1 MDSET
6 DQLRIFFLPF
16 ISAGHMIPMVEEARL
31 FAKHGVDVTVIITQ
45 ANAALIHNN
54 IDRDFR
60 AGHRIRTHAIRF
72 PSAEVGLP
80 EGIESLSTI
89 TSMEMMGSIRQALKI
104 LQQTIEQL
112 LYDGRPDCIV
122 ADMFYPWTLEVANK
136 LGIPRLAFRGCSYFS
151 LCAEYYVRVCEPHKH
166 CSVDSNYDVVSLRG
180 LPHKIDMLMS
190 QLPDWSRK
198 VTDFTDFMEVMT
210 GAEEKSY
217 GMLMNSFSELES
229 DYEEY
234 FKTTMGLRAWSVGPI
249 SLWVNKNVPDKAQRY
264 IHNTNDNKEYE
275 IVSWLNSKE
284 DNSVLYV
291 SFGSMT
297 NLSVTQI
304 KEIAYGLEASGHPFI
319 WAVKKIESKELYC
332 EEAFPEG
339 FDERMSESKN
349 GVIIKGW
356 APQVVI
362 LEHRAIGGMVTHC
375 GWNSILECVNAGL
388 PMITWPVFAEQFYN
402 ERFLIDVV
410 GIGVSMGVKE
420 WSDFGQEPKEVVSR
434 EEVEKAV
441 KVLMGGGEEVNEL
454 RKRASKLRDA
464 AKKAVEIGGSS
475 HVNLIALIDELKSLK
490 NIRNVCID

>member
-166 CSVDSNYDVVSLRG
+166 CSADSNYDVVSLHG

-249 SLWVNKNVPDKAQRY
+249 SLWGLTHSPSFVWVALKKNKVVPEALDQRL
-264 IHNTNDNKEYE
+264 
-275 IVSWLNSKE
+275 SGSK
-284 DNSVLYV
+284 
-291 SFGSMT
+291 T
-297 NLSVTQI
+297 
-304 KEIAYGLEASGHPFI
+304 GL
-319 WAVKKIESKELYC
+319 
-332 EEAFPEG
+332 
-339 FDERMSESKN
+339 M
-349 GVIIKGW
+349 GW
-356 APQVVI
+356 A
-362 LEHRAIGGMVTHC
+362 GTT
-375 GWNSILECVNAGL
+375 N
-388 PMITWPVFAEQFYN
+388 
-402 ERFLIDVV
+402 
-410 GIGVSMGVKE
+410 
-420 WSDFGQEPKEVVSR
+420 SDFGKSCILL
-434 EEVEKAV
+434 K
-441 KVLMGGGEEVNEL
+441 
-454 RKRASKLRDA
+454 
-464 AKKAVEIGGSS
+464 
-475 HVNLIALIDELKSLK
+475 IAFH
-490 NIRNVCID
+490 CH

>member
-1 MDSET
+1 
-6 DQLRIFFLPF
+6 
-16 ISAGHMIPMVEEARL
+16 MVEEARL

-166 CSVDSNYDVVSLRG
+166 CSADSNYDVVSLHG

-198 VTDFTDFMEVMT
+198 VTDFTDFME
-210 GAEEKSY
+210 S
-217 GMLMNSFSELES
+217 LERWA
-229 DYEEY
+229 D
-234 FKTTMGLRAWSVGPI
+234 FFMGQQ
-249 SLWVNKNVPDKAQRY
+249 NVPDKAQRY

-475 HVNLIALIDELKSLK
+475 HVNLMALIDELKSLK